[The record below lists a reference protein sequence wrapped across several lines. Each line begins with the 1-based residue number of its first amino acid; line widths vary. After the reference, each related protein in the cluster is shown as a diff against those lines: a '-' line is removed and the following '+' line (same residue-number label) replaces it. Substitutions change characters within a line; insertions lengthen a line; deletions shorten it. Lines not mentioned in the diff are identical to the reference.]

1 MTSKKTHQKKAAIEA
16 SLLEYDKLYEAFAQ
30 NQWQETNTQA
40 IESSNAYVNKNGL
53 PLAKYRLKLTK

>member
-1 MTSKKTHQKKAAIEA
+1 MTNQKIHNQNAARNADLTEISQSYGVFFSNEWRRA
-16 SLLEYDKLYEAFAQ
+16 NA
-30 NQWQETNTQA
+30 QA